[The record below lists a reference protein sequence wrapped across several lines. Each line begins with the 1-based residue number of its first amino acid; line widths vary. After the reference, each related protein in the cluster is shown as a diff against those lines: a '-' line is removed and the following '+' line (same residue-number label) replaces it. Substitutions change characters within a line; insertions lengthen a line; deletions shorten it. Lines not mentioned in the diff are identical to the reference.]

1 MPFLAT
7 WMDLKIIILSEVSQT
22 HKDKYII
29 FVEYDIFVDLH
40 VESKK

>member
-29 FVEYDIFVDLH
+29 FVEYICGLTCGI
-40 VESKK
+40 